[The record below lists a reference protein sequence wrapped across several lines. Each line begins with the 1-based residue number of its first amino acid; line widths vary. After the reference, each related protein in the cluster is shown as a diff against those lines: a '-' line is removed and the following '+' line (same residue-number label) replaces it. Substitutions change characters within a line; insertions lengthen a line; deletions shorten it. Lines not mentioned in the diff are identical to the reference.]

1 MVDQLGSSEER
12 LSRASLVPVFRV
24 SIYTQTVYLVD
35 RLIIPPWEELH
46 QPILRVEPSGRLAQ
60 PLCRATSCRWAGR
73 SKPVSLWTGA
83 RLNLILSKTL
93 TMYPKA
99 NPRSQLWPVVCVCC
113 VDLNRKIIF
122 EGWPVAWVVVQ

>member
-46 QPILRVEPSGRLAQ
+46 QPI
-60 PLCRATSCRWAGR
+60 
-73 SKPVSLWTGA
+73 
-83 RLNLILSKTL
+83 
-93 TMYPKA
+93 
-99 NPRSQLWPVVCVCC
+99 
-113 VDLNRKIIF
+113 
-122 EGWPVAWVVVQ
+122 